1 MTQYFSLGLV
11 FCCCWGAAK
20 ITCCPPPCSEQEAC
34 VAQGSKLPAINNV
47 NLGQLANPR
56 HYPICS
62 VVQPPGQTP
71 YTALMCAAA
80 ESSYHLNMAPDIILF
95 VRLHKSDILLKGS
108 SLYFSKVIAIGPCWH
123 WTLADVSNSPLQCS
137 VEGIKNLKGADPL
150 NWYSGSLSVN
160 KWWDLEGSC
169 RQQRRDGHGGDDPAT
184 VWLITALMIISVMT
198 WPCHAGTLLA
208 PGGWERQ
215 AWNKKTLQESKKL
228 RLTSQIWN
236 FWQISRCEIG
246 LKSAWECHKSIGR
259 GVGDFICKGQ
269 QSV

>member
-1 MTQYFSLGLV
+1 MVLSRP
-11 FCCCWGAAK
+11 FCFLLLLRSSQDHML
-20 ITCCPPPCSEQEAC
+20 PPPCSEQEAC

-80 ESSYHLNMAPDIILF
+80 ESSYHLDLAPDIILF

-123 WTLADVSNSPLQCS
+123 WTLADIFNSPLQCS

-198 WPCHAGTLLA
+198 WPCHAM
-208 PGGWERQ
+208 
-215 AWNKKTLQESKKL
+215 
-228 RLTSQIWN
+228 
-236 FWQISRCEIG
+236 
-246 LKSAWECHKSIGR
+246 R
-259 GVGDFICKGQ
+259 GPC
-269 QSV
+269 

>member
-1 MTQYFSLGLV
+1 MWRKVGAETETVGAVTEGGHLPRTPLKDNCYHFTIFTQPLYSHIVNIADLPPIVTFSWKEILYTVLKRGCHLSSTFYQCENIINGFWPRFISPDWHPIVTDPVKTVFWFLKSKHKHNRLEMTQWFSLGLFV

-71 YTALMCAAA
+71 YTALMCATAK
-80 ESSYHLNMAPDIILF
+80 SSYHLDLAPDIILF

-123 WTLADVSNSPLQCS
+123 WTLADVSISPLQCS
-137 VEGIKNLKGADPL
+137 VEG
-150 NWYSGSLSVN
+150 
-160 KWWDLEGSC
+160 
-169 RQQRRDGHGGDDPAT
+169 
-184 VWLITALMIISVMT
+184 
-198 WPCHAGTLLA
+198 
-208 PGGWERQ
+208 
-215 AWNKKTLQESKKL
+215 KK
-228 RLTSQIWN
+228 I
-236 FWQISRCEIG
+236 
-246 LKSAWECHKSIGR
+246 
-259 GVGDFICKGQ
+259 
-269 QSV
+269 